1 MISAKIT
8 RRQLQFLEA
17 VVKLYKETGLP
28 VSYKDIAS
36 RLGVSRW
43 TSYDILQELYKKGF
57 LSVKYRPVGGPGRS
71 EILYEPTED
80 AIERVESANLFAPI
94 TTMGKWFVEIQK
106 KIEKLSV
113 DSAINFVYDHI
124 KNEQN
129 SLIVLLYTL
138 ALTII
143 LTKVFNVELREMVNL
158 KAIFNSNTYA
168 PAVLMFFVESIY
180 GILEK
185 NKDSEKIK
193 LDLSEFNKLEEIV
206 RKFRDSSSQVSPSFQ
221 DRILKLLSAL
231 I

>member
-17 VVKLYKETGLP
+17 IVKAYKEQGLP

-36 RLGVSRW
+36 KLGVSRW

-57 LSVKYRPVGGPGRS
+57 LSAKYRPVGGPGRS
-71 EILYEPTED
+71 EILYEPTQE

-94 TTMGKWFVEIQK
+94 NAMGKWFIETQK

-113 DSAINFVYDHI
+113 ESAINFVYERI
-124 KNEQN
+124 KDENN
-129 SLIVLLYTL
+129 SLMVLLYTL

-143 LTKVFNVELREMVNL
+143 LTKVFNVELNEMINM
-158 KAIFNSNTYA
+158 KAIINSNTYA
-168 PAVLMFFVESIY
+168 PAVLMFLVESIY

-185 NKDSEKIK
+185 NRDSEKIK
-193 LDLSEFNKLEEIV
+193 LSGSEFEKLDEIV
-206 RKFRDSSSQVSPSFQ
+206 KKFRDSTAQVSPSFQ
-221 DRILKLLSAL
+221 DKILKLVGAL